1 MDNPSSEESA
11 LRIRVRKLIHVS
23 NNDLK
28 DEPVDAIAFSIQRI
42 VAGWVD
48 QALRQSEEEFPDEV
62 AAEAFAFARKI
73 VDDEILEQESRSHVL
88 KVAMRMLETVEASE
102 EARLYSLEY
111 SLACDEVANQDRSPR
126 VAALEKRRELGS
138 AAVALRNV
146 TERVLHDLPEDIR
159 RFALYR
165 LLDTVR
171 ETEYANLRNRK
182 PWLSVGEAVS
192 VSDVVS
198 GAVRDFL
205 SRVPRD

>member
-1 MDNPSSEESA
+1 VDNPSSEESA